1 MAIDSNEVPRQ
12 LPDNPN
18 LRHLKNQ
25 ARDLLKAGEA
35 KSLTDAQFKIARLY
49 GFPSWPKLKAHVD
62 ALKETGRLKHKI
74 DSNDVDPVN
83 KDERIREERFRK
95 IRMYELLKQDA
106 ELKLEAL
113 REAHGTT
120 LTQVQEAKLREE
132 LSRSAREIEEELRR
146 PGNKV
151 MSTSE
156 FQEQEFQEFDA
167 KLLAHK
173 LGIKAGRED
182 ELAKL
187 PRIPIQQAIQIA
199 SAQQPGMVLE
209 CRLVGRVVEDLWLA
223 FYDVRIVSVE
233 GAERTFIHFAISAID
248 GRILGRINKSISAE
262 TSANK

>member
-1 MAIDSNEVPRQ
+1 MSIDSKEVPRQ

-25 ARDLLKAGEA
+25 ARDLLKAGGA

-62 ALKETGRLKHKI
+62 ALKDTGRLKHEI
-74 DSNDVDPVN
+74 DANDVDLVN
-83 KDERIREERFRK
+83 KDERTRDEGFRK
-95 IRMYELLKQDA
+95 IRMYELLKQEA

-113 REAHGTT
+113 REAHGAT
-120 LTQVQEAKLREE
+120 LTQEQEAKLKEE

-151 MSTSE
+151 MATSE
-156 FQEQEFQEFDA
+156 FQEQEFDA
-167 KLLAHK
+167 KLLAQQ

-187 PRIPIQQAIQIA
+187 PQIPMQQAIQIA
-199 SAQQPGMVLE
+199 TAQQPGKVLE

-223 FYDVRIVSVE
+223 FYDVRIFSAE
-233 GAERTFIHFAISAID
+233 GAERTFTRFAISAID
-248 GRILGRINKSISAE
+248 GRILGREDKR
-262 TSANK
+262 

>member
-1 MAIDSNEVPRQ
+1 MSIDSNEVPRQ

-25 ARDLLKAGEA
+25 ARDLLKAGGA

-62 ALKETGRLKHKI
+62 ALKETGRPKHEI
-74 DSNDVDPVN
+74 DANDVDLVN
-83 KDERIREERFRK
+83 KDERTREERFRK
-95 IRMYELLKQDA
+95 IRMYELLKQEA

-113 REAHGTT
+113 REAHGAT
-120 LTQVQEAKLREE
+120 LTQEQEAKLKEE

-151 MSTSE
+151 MATSE
-156 FQEQEFQEFDA
+156 FQEQEFDA
-167 KLLAHK
+167 KLLAQQ

-182 ELAKL
+182 ELANL
-187 PRIPIQQAIQIA
+187 PQIPMQQAIQIA
-199 SAQQPGMVLE
+199 TAQQPGKVLE

-223 FYDVRIVSVE
+223 FYDVRIFSAE
-233 GAERTFIHFAISAID
+233 GAERTFTRFAISAID
-248 GRILGRINKSISAE
+248 GRILGREDKR
-262 TSANK
+262 